1 MTTVYENDMDDVL
14 STCDTIPEMD
24 RDEEEFEIENNGN
37 DKFLYYAVRVTE
49 TLHMIS
55 MLYIGFRMVK
65 YIVMK

>member
-24 RDEEEFEIENNGN
+24 REEEEFEIENNGN
-37 DKFLYYAVRVTE
+37 DKFLYYASRVTG

-55 MLYIGFRMVK
+55 MLYIGVRMVK
-65 YIVMK
+65 YIVMN